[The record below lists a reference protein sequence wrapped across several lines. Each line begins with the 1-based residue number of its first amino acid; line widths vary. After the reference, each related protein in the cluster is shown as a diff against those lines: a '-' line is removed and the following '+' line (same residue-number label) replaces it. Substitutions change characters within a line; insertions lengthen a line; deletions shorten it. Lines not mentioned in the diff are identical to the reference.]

1 MDPLPRG
8 FFPSWHFRREILTEM
23 SEENVEVV
31 REAWDALGR
40 GDLDAAE
47 ARFASDAEIDQ
58 TRAVG
63 MDRGNFTLKQFL
75 RAAEQFIGAW
85 DSIDW
90 AADEFIDLGHDVVTP
105 FTNRMRGRDGIE
117 VQARGVIVWTV
128 RDGLIVRYCLYQDR
142 REALK
147 AVGPA
152 E

>member
-1 MDPLPRG
+1 
-8 FFPSWHFRREILTEM
+8 M
-23 SEENVEVV
+23 SEENVEIV

-47 ARFASDAEIDQ
+47 ARLAPDAEIDQ

-63 MDRGNFTLKQFL
+63 MDRGTFTVKEF
-75 RAAEQFIGAW
+75 RRRAEQFIDAW
-85 DSIDW
+85 DSTEW
-90 AADEFIDLGHDVVTP
+90 AADEFIDAGPHVVMP

-117 VQARGVIVWTV
+117 VRARGVIVWTV

-142 REALK
+142 REALE
-147 AVGPA
+147 AAGLS